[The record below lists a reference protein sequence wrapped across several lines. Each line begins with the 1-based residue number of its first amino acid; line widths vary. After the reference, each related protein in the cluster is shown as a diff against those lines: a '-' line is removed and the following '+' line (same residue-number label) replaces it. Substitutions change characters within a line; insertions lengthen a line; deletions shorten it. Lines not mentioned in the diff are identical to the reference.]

1 MIAYLVKSVFSLL
14 YSVDILS
21 ETISANIKLNVKNPR
36 NSEQQLFLEKVK
48 LKNVFLIELFDII
61 KTVSAYLFSE

>member
-1 MIAYLVKSVFSLL
+1 MIR
-14 YSVDILS
+14 
-21 ETISANIKLNVKNPR
+21 LNFKNPR
-36 NSEQQLFLEKVK
+36 NSEQQLFIEKVK